1 MTDETRNDADETV
14 ARIDA
19 ALAGMPDGLWEVLI
33 DYDEDM
39 FFGWCYDENQRRIE
53 LRGTAADGL
62 SAAPSLLRDA
72 RAVIVAQQAELREA
86 VVRLRFMRA
95 RNEACIE
102 SFAPDPP
109 FDAGAWR
116 RVELGTATREDY
128 DALYATL
135 KELDDDDE

>member
-1 MTDETRNDADETV
+1 MTDEAQRNDADETV

-19 ALAGMPDGLWEVLI
+19 ALAGITPGEWHYYEGTDTISAGDGQPILTFE
-33 DYDEDM
+33 Y
-39 FFGWCYDENQRRIE
+39 
-53 LRGTAADGL
+53 GTDRDPRLVA
-62 SAAPSLLRDA
+62 AAPSLLRDA

-95 RNEACIE
+95 RDEACTE
-102 SFAPDPP
+102 SFALDAP